1 MSKGEQIYLIM
12 RVILSIV
19 CLLITVSIY
28 AQSKQTPFTMAYCLN
43 GAAQDIS
50 TRQIYYDE
58 PCIGY
63 ITFYNNKIVVDNKE
77 TYEFLQE
84 QNGVKAFQGPTQYM
98 NGMSATPVIFVDP
111 NYSDVVLFITLGNTI
126 LKSPIYL
133 MSVDKFQRLLAS
145 NSGISN
151 DLFYNNATNKSSS
164 DYNRNNRSGSKKYY
178 ENRYGYKDC
187 HICHGLKYCQTCGGD
202 GIMRHSYTNT
212 SGDCPNCTNGKC
224 SICGGTGKVYGVK

>member
-1 MSKGEQIYLIM
+1 MFAFIAIS
-12 RVILSIV
+12 SN
-19 CLLITVSIY
+19 

-50 TRQIYYDE
+50 TRQIYYND

-77 TYEFLQE
+77 TYELWQEE

-98 NGMSATPVIFVDP
+98 SGMSATPVIFVDP

-151 DLFYNNATNKSSS
+151 DLFYNNAINSSAS
-164 DYNRNNRSGSKKYY
+164 DYNKNDRSGSKKYY

-187 HICHGLKYCQTCGGD
+187 YNCLGMKSCQTCNGKGW
-202 GIMRHSYTNT
+202 IRHSYTNT
-212 SGDCPNCTNGKC
+212 TGDCPNCSNGKC
-224 SICGGTGKVYGVK
+224 STCGGSGQVYGLK